1 MFLINILQVLEQNKL
16 QSSQTQKST
25 LLNSSDKNKS
35 PSSSFPFQPIT
46 PDEVKFE
53 IMSMPV
59 NKSHG
64 FYSFLTFILKY
75 PCDNIFKDI
84 LANIF
89 NRSLE
94 PRKYPSKLKMSIKVI
109 QIFKA
114 DDESDPN
121 NNYYRPI
128 SLLSS
133 FNRIFEK
140 LMYTRTNSFID
151 KEGILCSSQY
161 GFRQKHSTEHA
172 ILDIVNEI
180 QSDMDKGHFSC
191 GVFIDLQKAFDTVNH
206 DIIITSKN

>member
-1 MFLINILQVLEQNKL
+1 MCLINILQVLEQNKL

-25 LLNSSDKNKS
+25 LLNSSHKNKS

-94 PRKYPSKLKMSIKVI
+94 PRKYPSK
-109 QIFKA
+109 
-114 DDESDPN
+114 N
-121 NNYYRPI
+121 
-128 SLLSS
+128 
-133 FNRIFEK
+133 
-140 LMYTRTNSFID
+140 
-151 KEGILCSSQY
+151 
-161 GFRQKHSTEHA
+161 
-172 ILDIVNEI
+172 
-180 QSDMDKGHFSC
+180 
-191 GVFIDLQKAFDTVNH
+191 
-206 DIIITSKN
+206 